1 MKEIAMNEASEE
13 LKKERHRNLEIW
25 KNALDLSN
33 DIYELTRNFPKDEIF
48 GLRSQMRRAGVSVP
62 SNIAEG
68 SKRSDK
74 DFAHFLDIALGS
86 LAELD
91 TQFLIAER
99 QGFLSY
105 TDEIQRK
112 MIGLGKGIRRFKA
125 VLKTQ

>member
-1 MKEIAMNEASEE
+1 MSIRASE
-13 LKKERHRNLEIW
+13 
-25 KNALDLSN
+25 LDLPPGSDAQMPRCSN
-33 DIYELTRNFPKDEIF
+33 AAT
-48 GLRSQMRRAGVSVP
+48 P
-62 SNIAEG
+62 SPEG

-105 TDEIQRK
+105 TEEVQRK